1 MATVSELL
9 DSFEQARERA
19 DRVGPAVTGAVS
31 SAAARIRATGVK
43 VQVEQT
49 GSGARVVFADNPRS
63 RAQQRLDPRVV
74 AERAEPR
81 LAEAAEQAVEAVMG
95 A

>member
-9 DSFEQARERA
+9 DSFQQAQERAEQA
-19 DRVGPAVTGAVS
+19 GPAVASAVS
-31 SAAARIRATGVK
+31 ASAARIRATGVK

-74 AERAEPR
+74 AERAESR
-81 LAEAAEQAVEAVMG
+81 LAEAAEQAVKGVMG
-95 A
+95 S